1 VDADMRRLGD
11 EGAGARGGQAD
22 RIDRRSS
29 TLGPSAPAPQL
40 RADGAPSGEERRRP
54 PVPEAA
60 RLFDRGL
67 SLLADKLYSA
77 ALEEWERACALEP
90 DNRMYQVNLKRLRE
104 RVFSGS
110 ESSLR
115 SSGWENR
122 ISSARL
128 VSFDDSRY
136 DNPRYRRPARLVL
149 YTEPNF
155 RGRSLTLVD
164 GESSL
169 PGNMNRVR
177 SVQVI
182 GGTWQLCPDN
192 RDRRPDNRVQRKWRA
207 ANNAI
212 TTRWTR
218 KRRQNSQRCFSGQ
231 SAMASATVPT
241 SINPDA
247 NSAMI
252 SAVENSIR

>member
-1 VDADMRRLGD
+1 MEARPINSRFSAILG
-11 EGAGARGGQAD
+11 AVALTLTYASVASAQ
-22 RIDRRSS
+22 IVRRSS
-29 TLGPSAPAPQL
+29 SDAGLTVFANENFSGPSFTVRTDMPNF
-40 RADGAPSGEERRRP
+40 
-54 PVPEAA
+54 AA
-60 RLFDRGL
+60 ISLNDQISSFRVARNQRWEVCDAANYRG
-67 SLLADKLYSA
+67 
-77 ALEEWERACALEP
+77 RCTII
-90 DNRMYQVNLKRLRE
+90 
-104 RVFSGS
+104 SGS

-192 RDRRPDNRVQRKWRA
+192 RDRRPDNRNRGMDNRDRDRCVSLTS
-207 ANNAI
+207 NVSNLNAI
-212 TTRWTR
+212 GIRGDIGSVR
-218 KRRQNSQRCFSGQ
+218 LIDRR
-231 SAMASATVPT
+231 
-241 SINPDA
+241 
-247 NSAMI
+247 
-252 SAVENSIR
+252 